1 MSTSAVP
8 VAERWY
14 RELIGAAV
22 LIGGFGGLLALVFSG
37 VTTTLIEL
45 VFGSPTSEPFSGS
58 WWWILFVS
66 AGALV
71 VAFLRARLRVAKEV
85 PGAVAF
91 FKRGWVDPRSAA
103 QLVVISAVSLV
114 AGASLGPAFGVV
126 VGGGAFGA
134 WIVSRR
140 PQAEDSERH
149 LYALTGMSAGVGAAF
164 SAPLFGAVLASE
176 LSPTPTRHYVTAF
189 IPQYIAATIGY
200 LIFFGATGAVML
212 GAFELPGYVFE
223 WWHLAASVGLGLLA
237 TVLLVAYVLIGKA
250 VAWAGRRLANPY
262 VQALILGALVGAIAF
277 MLPLTATGGT
287 HQLTFE
293 TEQAGTLAAGLLLA
307 VLLAKMF
314 AVHLSLAAG
323 FLGGTV
329 FPMLFMGG
337 TAGLFVH
344 ELLPE
349 VPIALA
355 VAGMM
360 AALPGTIIGA
370 PVSFVLIGVVGVGIG
385 VESLAPIGIAVIT
398 AHVVTG
404 ALQVRLDRRD
414 H

>member
-1 MSTSAVP
+1 MSASLVP
-8 VAERWY
+8 IAERWY

-37 VTTTLIEL
+37 VTVTLIEL
-45 VFGSPTSEPFSGS
+45 IFGSPTSEPFSGS
-58 WWWILFVS
+58 WWWIPIV
-66 AGALV
+66 AVGALV
-71 VAFLRARLRVAKEV
+71 VSFLRARLAVADEV
-85 PGAVAF
+85 PGAVAC
-91 FKRGWVDPRSAA
+91 FKRGWVDPGSAA
-103 QLVVISAVSLV
+103 QLVLISAVSLV

-134 WIVSRR
+134 WIVSHRR
-140 PQAEDSERH
+140 DADEGERRM
-149 LYALTGMSAGVGAAF
+149 YALTGMAGGVGAAF
-164 SAPLFGAVLASE
+164 SAPLFGSVLASE

-212 GAFELPGYVFE
+212 GAFEIPGYVFE
-223 WWHLAASVGLGLLA
+223 WWHLTVSVGLGLLA

-250 VAWAGRRLANPY
+250 VGWVGRRFTDPY

-277 MLPLTATGGT
+277 VLPLTANGGSS
-287 HQLTFE
+287 QLSYE
-293 TEQAGTLAAGLLLA
+293 TEQAGTLAAGLLLV
-307 VLLAKMF
+307 VLVAKMF
-314 AVHLSLAAG
+314 AVHLSLQAG

-344 ELLPE
+344 EVLPG
-349 VPIALA
+349 VPMALA

-360 AALPGTIIGA
+360 AALPGAIIGA

-398 AHVVTG
+398 AHLATG